1 MFKVEIKNLKTKAR
15 IGITAKER
23 KKYQKLLVTI
33 SFNYKVNKKNELD
46 DIKYLKNYSIIIKFL
61 KIFIQNSEYKSLER
75 LVEELSLVIQ
85 KKFKIKKVFV
95 SINKIEVAKRFK
107 CESISVSK

>member
-1 MFKVEIKNLKTKAR
+1 MFKVEIKNLETKAR
-15 IGITAKER
+15 IGITSKER

-33 SFNYKVNKKNELD
+33 GFNYKVNKKNKLD
-46 DIKYLKNYSIIIKFL
+46 DIKYLKNYSKIIKFL
-61 KIFIQNSEYKSLER
+61 KIFILNSEYKSLER
-75 LVEELSLVIQ
+75 LVDELSLVIQ
-85 KKFKIKKVFV
+85 KKFKIRKVFV